1 MAFIKSF
8 RLLRSFIKVPLNTCL
23 ISIIRME
30 HALNVFRCRDMV
42 HNRSK
47 AEIVFGDIYI
57 ADFPCKGIDVLEEV
71 LANGSEGRK
80 GGVFSVLKRV

>member
-1 MAFIKSF
+1 
-8 RLLRSFIKVPLNTCL
+8 
-23 ISIIRME
+23 
-30 HALNVFRCRDMV
+30 MV